1 MNQVTKM
8 NKNILIAMDH
18 ENRSKEE
25 LKKNLDAAYEAAVAV
40 RAAYAAAV
48 RADSACYAAKYATLP
63 FLAAN
68 TEYWIDEYFQ
78 ITGEDKEEYEKALK
92 EMRE

>member
-1 MNQVTKM
+1 MNQH
-8 NKNILIAMDH
+8 ILIAMDW
-18 ENRSKEE
+18 ENRSLEE
-25 LKKNLDAAYEAAVAV
+25 LEKNRDAAAAYADAA
-40 RAAYAAAV
+40 AAYAAAV

>member
-25 LKKNLDAAYEAAVAV
+25 LKKNLDAAHEAAVAV
-40 RAAYAAAV
+40 RAAYDDAV
-48 RADSACYAAKYATLP
+48 RAACYPAAVKYWV
-63 FLAAN
+63 N
-68 TEYWIDEYFQ
+68 EYFEV
-78 ITGEDKEEYEKALK
+78 TGENREEYEKALE
-92 EMRE
+92 EMRK